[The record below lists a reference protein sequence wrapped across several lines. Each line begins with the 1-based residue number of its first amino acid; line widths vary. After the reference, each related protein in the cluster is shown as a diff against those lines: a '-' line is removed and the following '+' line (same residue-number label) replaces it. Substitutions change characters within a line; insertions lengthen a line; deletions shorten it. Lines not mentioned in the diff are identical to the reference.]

1 MTANLFTVSCSD
13 GQAGIH
19 EHSVRTETSPPPG
32 MRTLALEGFLDE
44 DRRKLS
50 GVEGGMFTASARAG
64 RIEPSIGF
72 ISWFQPPPS
81 FFKRLLVLRFRRC
94 ITRTKAG
101 DSRSS
106 NSRTRCHD
114 SMILGTIPIS

>member
-1 MTANLFTVSCSD
+1 MVRLGFRN
-13 GQAGIH
+13 IP
-19 EHSVRTETSPPPG
+19 VRTETSPPPG

-72 ISWFQPPPS
+72 IFYQGTAFAALASTSPFVLQAAIGSAVSPLHCSYKSRRFTKQQFQNPLP
-81 FFKRLLVLRFRRC
+81 
-94 ITRTKAG
+94 
-101 DSRSS
+101 
-106 NSRTRCHD
+106 
-114 SMILGTIPIS
+114 